1 MPSIQKISL
10 LSLGCPKNQ
19 VDSEALLGYLNG
31 DQFQQVQ
38 DPNLAD
44 VLIINTCSF
53 IQDAIRESISE
64 ILHGAS
70 WKEQQPGRKLF
81 VMGCLPARYPEDL
94 APELPEVDGFF
105 NIGDVNGILHALN
118 AAPASSDDDYFAKRR
133 LLSPSHYAY
142 LRIADGCSQGCRYCT
157 ISKIRGP
164 YRSRTPD
171 DILKEA
177 RKLAASGV
185 VELILIG
192 QEITS
197 YGTDINPRSD
207 LLSLLNDISQIESLH
222 WIRLMYNHPP
232 VMTDQ
237 MITGLSGIEKL
248 CKYLDFP
255 IEHASDHV
263 LKAMGRKTTVKRIT
277 EQINLLR
284 QTMLDITL
292 RTSIIVGHPGEDE
305 AEYSQLL
312 DFLDEIRFDHLG
324 VFAYSPEEGT
334 PAIELPG
341 FVSPD
346 VALDRRDQ
354 LMMLAQEWAEE
365 RNQRKI
371 NQSMEILIDET
382 DHDKSVSIGRTEGD
396 APEIDG
402 TVIIKQSIE
411 PGIIVP
417 VTITGYQGFD
427 LQAETIN
434 QRELSEYTH

>member
-1 MPSIQKISL
+1 M
-10 LSLGCPKNQ
+10 SLGCPKNQ
-19 VDSEALLGYLNG
+19 VDSEVLLGHLKS
-31 DQFQQVQ
+31 DHFQQVQ

-44 VLIINTCSF
+44 IMIINTCSF

-64 ILHGAS
+64 ILHGAK
-70 WKEQQPGRKLF
+70 WKEQRPGRKLF
-81 VMGCLPARYPEDL
+81 VMGCLPARYPEEL

-105 NIGDVNGILHALN
+105 NIGDVNGILQALN
-118 AAPASSDDDYFAKRR
+118 ATPALADNDYFAKRR

-142 LRIADGCSQGCRYCT
+142 LRIADGCSQGCRYCA
-157 ISKIRGP
+157 IPKIRGP

-177 RKLAASGV
+177 NKLVASGV
-185 VELILIG
+185 VELIIIG

-197 YGTDINPRSD
+197 YGTDLKPRSD
-207 LLSLLNDISQIESLH
+207 LLSLLHDISQIDGLQ

-232 VMTDQ
+232 IMTDE
-237 MITGLSGIEKL
+237 MITGLSNIEKL

-255 IEHASDHV
+255 IEHASDHM

-284 QTMLDITL
+284 QTMPDITL
-292 RTSIIVGHPGEDE
+292 RTSVIVGHPGEGE
-305 AEYSQLL
+305 TEYSQLL

-354 LMMLAQEWAEE
+354 LMMLAQEWVEE

-371 NQSMEILIDET
+371 GQSKEILIDET
-382 DHDKSVSIGRTEGD
+382 DPDKTVSIGRTEGD

-402 TVIIKQSIE
+402 TVIIQQPIE
-411 PGIIVP
+411 PGSFISVK
-417 VTITGYQGFD
+417 ITGHQGFD
-427 LQAETIN
+427 LQAKTLN
-434 QRELSEYTH
+434 QRELSEYAH

>member
-1 MPSIQKISL
+1 MTSIQKISL

-19 VDSEALLGYLNG
+19 VDSEVLLGQLNSG
-31 DQFQQVQ
+31 QFQQVH

-44 VLIINTCSF
+44 ILIINTCSF
-53 IQDAIRESISE
+53 IQDAIRESINE
-64 ILHGAS
+64 ILHGAN
-70 WKEQQPGRKLF
+70 WKEQQPDRKLY
-81 VMGCLPARYPEDL
+81 VMGCLPARYQDDL
-94 APELPEVDGFF
+94 AQELPEVDGFF
-105 NIGDVNGILHALN
+105 NIGDVNGVLQALN
-118 AAPASSDDDYFAKRR
+118 AIPMLSDKDYFAKRR

-157 ISKIRGP
+157 IPQIRGP

-171 DILKEA
+171 DILKET
-177 RKLAASGV
+177 KELVASGV
-185 VELILIG
+185 VELIIIA

-197 YGTDINPRSD
+197 YGTDLKPRSD
-207 LLSLLNDISQIESLH
+207 LLSLLRDISQIDGLH

-232 VMTDQ
+232 FMTDQ
-237 MITGLSGIEKL
+237 MITGLSSIDKL

-263 LKAMGRKTTVKRIT
+263 LKTMGRKTTVKRIR
-277 EQINLLR
+277 EQIKLLR
-284 QTMLDITL
+284 QEIPGIAL
-292 RTSIIVGHPGEDE
+292 RTSIIVGHPGEGE

-354 LMMLAQEWAEE
+354 LMLLAQEWAEE

-371 NQSMEILIDET
+371 NQSMEVLIDET
-382 DHDKSVSIGRTEGD
+382 DHDKNISIGRTEGD

-402 TVIIKQSIE
+402 TVIIKQTIE
-411 PGIIVP
+411 PGSIIP
-417 VTITGYQGFD
+417 VKITGHQGFD
-427 LQAETIN
+427 LQAETSIKGN
-434 QRELSEYTH
+434 